1 MFAVI
6 QNGGKQYKVQPG
18 MKLSLEKIDL
28 SAGNEFEI
36 NEVLVL
42 NDDKDTLVG
51 SPFVTNAVVKCVV
64 LEQKREKKVLIF
76 KKRRRKNSRRK
87 TGHRQR
93 ITLVEVK
100 EIKK

>member
-6 QNGGKQYKVQPG
+6 QNGGKQYKVQQG
-18 MKLSLEKIDL
+18 SRLALEKIDL
-28 SAGNEFEI
+28 EAGKELDI

-42 NDDKDTLVG
+42 NDGKDTLVG
-51 SPFVTNAVVKCVV
+51 NPFIAGASVRVVI
-64 LEQKREKKVLIF
+64 LAQKREKKVLIF